1 MLAFLFSINKRWF
14 LINNQIVEGCLI
26 NNHIG
31 NLIFLLSFLIQ
42 IKHHSVYG
50 LIVFTLIFNVFIFQ
64 VNDASFTQL
73 IWLLVV
79 KKNKWNLKTQSIIQ
93 INCSE
98 RKRTNPINVRS
109 FSSCKEIFWWPV
121 GILFK
126 ASARHLKV
134 SFPAKL
140 KHEEYKSSQGIK
152 KDHSRLANCCQTL
165 EKH

>member
-1 MLAFLFSINKRWF
+1 MLAFLFSIKYNGF
-14 LINNQIVEGCLI
+14 LINNQIVDGCLI
-26 NNHIG
+26 NNHIR

-50 LIVFTLIFNVFIFQ
+50 LIVLKYFNLSFFIFQ

-79 KKNKWNLKTQSIIQ
+79 KKNKRNLKTQTIIQ

-140 KHEEYKSSQGIK
+140 KHEEY
-152 KDHSRLANCCQTL
+152 NCCQTL